1 MKWTFIAVF
10 LFLSQLAF
18 SQSQLDIKPLNPQ
31 PFVVYFQGDS
41 LVSLEGEKVSA
52 ISSSQGLYKL
62 EVILQDSIPVLLTSS
77 VVLYDQDTTFVVID
91 NSSDTLGLILPI
103 QEIVSPDVDASE
115 ILLNSRTLSTEVVKI
130 NNIACPRPMDASS
143 FESLKEDVKGNL
155 FQRERLKL
163 LKQALADNCVTTSQ
177 MDELLFFIDEED
189 QKLEELF
196 NAEDHIFDIRNLTIL
211 EEQFVLTKY
220 RKLFQ
225 DWLIMV
231 KNQG

>member
-10 LFLSQLAF
+10 LFLSQLAI

-91 NSSDTLGLILPI
+91 
-103 QEIVSPDVDASE
+103 
-115 ILLNSRTLSTEVVKI
+115 
-130 NNIACPRPMDASS
+130 
-143 FESLKEDVKGNL
+143 
-155 FQRERLKL
+155 
-163 LKQALADNCVTTSQ
+163 
-177 MDELLFFIDEED
+177 
-189 QKLEELF
+189 
-196 NAEDHIFDIRNLTIL
+196 
-211 EEQFVLTKY
+211 
-220 RKLFQ
+220 
-225 DWLIMV
+225 
-231 KNQG
+231 